1 MNILTAMIAV
11 MKVTSD
17 LADTLNSTGNV
28 AAATLIRA
36 TVSVVSTRLIDQEV
50 PCDWEKVKD
59 ALDLETTKNKEL
71 QTRVSDVTTMASH
84 VKKLETRVSD
94 SYYVKM
100 IAAFQEVCA

>member
-59 ALDLETTKNKEL
+59 ALDLETTKTKSCRPESQMSPPWPVMSRGWRQGCL
-71 QTRVSDVTTMASH
+71 TPTMS
-84 VKKLETRVSD
+84 R
-94 SYYVKM
+94 
-100 IAAFQEVCA
+100 